1 MWKLTDAV
9 EKLMKHYPYRSQE
22 NTEAKNVIIPVKL
35 FDVWS
40 SITWRL
46 SEYEPES
53 KVAFWYVTG
62 FYEDEWGTVSIEEL
76 ENLELVI
83 DIEDFWKIWK
93 IPRVEIDTSHTLTKF
108 KDLHFNK
115 DNSK

>member
-1 MWKLTDAV
+1 M
-9 EKLMKHYPYRSQE
+9 
-22 NTEAKNVIIPVKL
+22 II
-35 FDVWS
+35 
-40 SITWRL
+40 ITWRL
-46 SEYEPES
+46 SEYDPES

-76 ENLELVI
+76 EELELVI

-93 IPRVEIDTSHTLTKF
+93 IPREEIDKSHTRTKF